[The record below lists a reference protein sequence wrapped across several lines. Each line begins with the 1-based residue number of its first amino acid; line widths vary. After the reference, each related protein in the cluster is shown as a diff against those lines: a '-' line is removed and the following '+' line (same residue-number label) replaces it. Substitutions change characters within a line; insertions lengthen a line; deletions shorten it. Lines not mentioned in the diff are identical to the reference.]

1 MGDLA
6 ATRGQPVPVLA
17 HHAPAVSIITLPCD
31 NATWTVAFI
40 GSSRDHALGALRD
53 PAHWDAALV
62 RYPLAAAW
70 RDGEPITGIEVL
82 AGLEDRHHSYSA
94 TGVVAVGDAAFCTN
108 PSLGRGA
115 SIGLVHAR
123 TLRDLLRETGT
134 DEPDKLV
141 RRFAER
147 SAATVEPLYRA
158 TL

>member
-1 MGDLA
+1 
-6 ATRGQPVPVLA
+6 
-17 HHAPAVSIITLPCD
+17 VSIITLPCD

-40 GSSRDHALGALRD
+40 GSSRDHALRALRD

-82 AGLEDRHHSYSA
+82 AGLEDRHRSYSA

-115 SIGLVHAR
+115 SIGLLHAR

>member
-1 MGDLA
+1 
-6 ATRGQPVPVLA
+6 
-17 HHAPAVSIITLPCD
+17 VSIITLPCD

-40 GSSRDHALGALRD
+40 GSSRDHALRALRD